1 MVIQF
6 CKFLNSVST
15 CRSWLCPLLHS
26 GLDSDRFLSEL
37 PYNLVICHS
46 DNPFGLRTKS
56 VQQCVAWKNDQT
68 SDIHNTKQSRVVQ
81 KYVKHHSMR
90 YCVRWVRYAVN
101 SNVIN
106 HQAAAVIRKKNAQK
120 YWEKTFETVQELYLQ
135 MFSWFQFQHLLAS
148 LRYHK
153 REVVPSAL
161 TTCN

>member
-120 YWEKTFETVQELYLQ
+120 YWEKKLLKLFKNCICKCSVG
-135 MFSWFQFQHLLAS
+135 FSFNIYWHLFGITNV
-148 LRYHK
+148 K
-153 REVVPSAL
+153 
-161 TTCN
+161 